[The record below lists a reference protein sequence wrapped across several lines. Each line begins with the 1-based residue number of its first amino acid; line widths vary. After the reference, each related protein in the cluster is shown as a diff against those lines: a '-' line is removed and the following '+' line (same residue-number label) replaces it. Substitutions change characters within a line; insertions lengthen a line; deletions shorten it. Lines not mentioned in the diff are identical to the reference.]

1 MTCFE
6 LRLPHRS
13 VQQIRTRAATAA
25 SVTLLRRALLGCF
38 LIVVACF
45 PAFGGPP
52 SPATSH
58 PCDVAISIAEQ
69 RLGIPPRLLA
79 AIGVTETGRRD
90 LVDGSLHPWPWAAN
104 AEGRSLF
111 YNTQAEAVAGV
122 RALQDEGVRSIDI
135 GCMQINLVHH
145 PNAFAS
151 LEMGFDPLI
160 NALYAAR
167 FLRELFARTG
177 DWSQAAGFYHSATA
191 ELGAPYRS
199 MVMARWLGQ
208 RAAPTA
214 APLSDTARAW
224 AATLVADSSG
234 QWQGMALLTARGGL
248 AGARGLVAGV
258 GVSGWRTAGMQ
269 FAYAGLPRNAR

>member
-1 MTCFE
+1 MLLASAPAPLHATGT
-6 LRLPHRS
+6 
-13 VQQIRTRAATAA
+13 TRAATAA
-25 SVTLLRRALLGCF
+25 SVTPLRRALLGCS
-38 LIVVACF
+38 LIVVVCF
-45 PAFGGPP
+45 SAFGAPP

-90 LVDGSLHPWPWAAN
+90 PVDGSMHPWPWAAN

-111 YNTQAEAVAGV
+111 YSTQAEAVAGV

-145 PNAFAS
+145 PDAFAS
-151 LEMGFDPLI
+151 LETGFDPLI

-177 DWSQAAGFYHSATA
+177 DWSQAAGLYHSATT

-199 MVMARWLGQ
+199 MVMAHWLGQ
-208 RAAPTA
+208 RASPTA
-214 APLSDTARAW
+214 APLADTARAW
-224 AATLVADSSG
+224 AATLVAGSSG
-234 QWQGMALLTARGGL
+234 LWQGMPMPAEHGGL
-248 AGARGLVAGV
+248 ARARGLVAGAAIF
-258 GVSGWRTAGMQ
+258 GWRTVGIQ
-269 FAYAGLPRNAR
+269 FAYAGLPRDAR